1 MKEIT
6 IDGVVYAPK
15 TEAQKGEQYCI
26 VRTYSAGVWAGMIDP
41 TIGKVNTVK
50 NARRLWRW
58 NSQFTLSE
66 LAELGVNKKDEC
78 KFAIEVPIVYLT
90 EIIEII
96 PCSNKAITSICT
108 QVVFIP

>member
-6 IDGVVYAPK
+6 IDGTVFIPK
-15 TEAQKGEQYCI
+15 TEVQKGEQYCI
-26 VRTYSAGVWAGMIDP
+26 VRTYSAGVWAGMLDP
-41 TIGKVNTVK
+41 TLGKVNTVK